1 MHILCL
7 TMIRMRFGIGPDPE
21 HVASTATGSTAC
33 YLFVQIFVQDP
44 GGLDKQS
51 AILQNI
57 HGPLIGILSNLHDFK
72 GRFFSSA
79 RKNPGFWS
87 HGPAARRP
95 AAGAGVWGPQAPRK
109 F

>member
-57 HGPLIGILSNLHDFK
+57 HGPLMVYCRICTILKRHSMLDCIFLHALRISGHLK
-72 GRFFSSA
+72 VSSLEE
-79 RKNPGFWS
+79 S
-87 HGPAARRP
+87 
-95 AAGAGVWGPQAPRK
+95 
-109 F
+109 

>member
-33 YLFVQIFVQDP
+33 YLFVHIFVQDP

-51 AILQNI
+51 AILSE
-57 HGPLIGILSNLHDFK
+57 HTRSADGIALLSDLHDFFK
-72 GRFFSSA
+72 KTFNAGLYF
-79 RKNPGFWS
+79 
-87 HGPAARRP
+87 PACLENIRASQGLKP
-95 AAGAGVWGPQAPRK
+95 
-109 F
+109 

>member
-7 TMIRMRFGIGPDPE
+7 TMIRMRFGIGSDPE

-51 AILQNI
+51 AILSE
-57 HGPLIGILSNLHDFK
+57 HTRSADGSDYTVGSA
-72 GRFFSSA
+72 RFFKKDIQCWIVFSCM
-79 RKNPGFWS
+79 P
-87 HGPAARRP
+87 
-95 AAGAGVWGPQAPRK
+95 
-109 F
+109 